1 MSVYLTIHCHF
12 YQPPRENPWIEAIEK
27 QDSANPYHD
36 WNARIDS
43 ECYTPNG
50 WARVLDSQGRI
61 EDIVNNYRYISFNIG
76 PTLMSWMEECSP
88 TTYQRILEADRKSVS
103 EHSGHGNAIAQVYNH
118 MIMPLANYRD
128 KVTQVRWG
136 LADFRHR
143 FRRDAESLWLA
154 ETAVDRETLEV
165 LVEHGV
171 RYLIL
176 APSQAARVRPF
187 GRSEWTDVTDG
198 SIDPTRAYRL
208 FLGERWIDIFFYD
221 GPISRSIGFDNLLT
235 NAGKLMDRF
244 SSAVVRTRKHKQ
256 LIHVATDGETYGH
269 HKPFGEMALAYA
281 LTREAE
287 KRGFTITNY
296 GEFLELNPPE
306 WEVELKPVSS
316 WSCVHGV
323 ARWEDDCGCRTGG
336 QAEWHQRWRRPLRKA
351 LDWLRDELAKIF
363 EAQGSRFFK
372 DPWEARNDYISVI
385 LNRSSESQQAFF
397 ARNCL
402 GSLGEEEI
410 RDALLLMEMQRHAM
424 LMYTSCAWF
433 FSEISGIETVQVL
446 KYAAR
451 SMQLAERLTG
461 KHLEDQLIKHLE
473 HAPSNREEYRNG
485 AGVYRRLV
493 KPAIVDL
500 ERIAHFYAVS
510 SLFEEYPRQ
519 HRLFCF
525 ETDRLDYQSEEIG
538 NLTIAVGRLK
548 LRSVITTVSADL
560 VFGLLHA
567 GERDFYCA
575 VSPFP
580 GVGQYRRLKNKIF
593 QNLDE
598 KTLIEILQELHQSF
612 GPRFFTFK
620 DLFIEKR
627 RDIIRKVS
635 DDLLNRLYNTYEHL
649 YEDNARVIK
658 ALKSDGLPV
667 PLEYK
672 IAAEYVL
679 SRRLNQQIYQLTDL
693 SDPESFSEILEIV
706 DEARENNYNLN
717 STRAAKRLSEALQ
730 TKVESLMSSSSP
742 DESIFYEISSF
753 IALSHRLQID
763 LTTRR
768 AQELYFDF
776 LEKHFKKKR
785 TRRGTTGEM
794 QRVGSGAEWRS
805 AALDLAGRLNL
816 SVERF
821 R

>member
-27 QDSANPYHD
+27 QDSADPFHD

-50 WARVLDSQGRI
+50 WARVLDSKGHI
-61 EDIVNNYRYISFNIG
+61 EDIVNNYSYISFNIG
-76 PTLMSWMEECSP
+76 PTLMSWMQEKSP
-88 TTYQRILEADRKSVS
+88 LTYQRILEADKKSVS

-118 MIMPLANYRD
+118 MILPLANQRD

-136 LADFRHR
+136 LADFRYR
-143 FRRDAESLWLA
+143 YKREAESIWLS
-154 ETAVDRETLEV
+154 ETAVDYETLKV
-165 LVEHGV
+165 LIEHGI

-176 APSQAARVRPF
+176 APTQAARVRPF
-187 GRSEWTDVTDG
+187 GRNEWTDVQDG
-198 SIDPTRAYRL
+198 SIDPTRPYRL
-208 FLGERWIDIFFYD
+208 FLGEQWIDIFFYD

-235 NAGKLMDRF
+235 NASRLVDRL
-244 SSAVVRTRKHKQ
+244 SQAIVRSRKHTQ

-287 KRGFTITNY
+287 KKGFTITNY
-296 GEFLELNPPE
+296 GEFLALNPPE

-323 ARWEDDCGCRTGG
+323 ARWEDDCGCCTGG
-336 QAEWHQRWRRPLRKA
+336 QAEWHQKWRRPLRKA
-351 LDWLRDELAKIF
+351 LDWLRDKLAVIF

-385 LNRSSESQQAFF
+385 LNRENQATFF
-397 ARNCL
+397 ERNCIEPL
-402 GSLGEEEI
+402 GKEEV

-461 KHLEDQLIKHLE
+461 EHLEEQFIKYLE
-473 HAPSNREEYRNG
+473 HAPSNREEYRSG
-485 AGVYRRLV
+485 AGVYRKLV

-500 ERIAHFYAVS
+500 ERIANFYAVS

-525 ETDRLDYQSEEIG
+525 EIDRLDYQSEEIG

-548 LRSVITTVSADL
+548 LRSVITTVTGDL

-567 GERDFYCA
+567 GERDFYCT
-575 VSPFP
+575 VSSFP
-580 GVGQYRRLKNKIF
+580 GVAHYRRLKNKIF

-598 KTLIEILQELHQSF
+598 KTLIEIVQELHQSF

-635 DDLLNRLYNTYEHL
+635 DDLLKRLYSTYENL
-649 YEDNARVIK
+649 YEDNARIIK

-679 SRRLNQQIYQLTDL
+679 SRRLNQQVYQLTDL

-706 DEARENNYNLN
+706 NEAKENGYHLN
-717 STRAAKRLSEALQ
+717 SARAAKRLSEALQ
-730 TKVESLMSSSSP
+730 AKVELLMSTSSP
-742 DESIFYEISSF
+742 DASIFYEISSF
-753 IALSHRLQID
+753 IALSRRLHIE
-763 LTTRR
+763 LTIRR

-776 LEKHFKKKR
+776 LEKHFKKRRSRR
-785 TRRGTTGEM
+785 TTTGEM
-794 QRVGSGAEWRS
+794 QRVDLLGSEWRS
-805 AALDLAGRLNL
+805 AALDLADKLNL

>member
-27 QDSANPYHD
+27 QDSADPYHN

-50 WARVLDSQGRI
+50 WARILDNRGRI

-76 PTLMSWMEECSP
+76 PTLMSWMEQFSP

-136 LADFRHR
+136 LADFRYR
-143 FRRDAESLWLA
+143 YKRDAESIWLA

-165 LVEHGV
+165 LIDHGI

-176 APSQAARVRPF
+176 APTQAARIRPF

-208 FLGERWIDIFFYD
+208 FFGARWIDIFFYD
-221 GPISRSIGFDNLLT
+221 GPISRSISFDNLLT
-235 NAGKLMDRF
+235 DAGKFIDRLWQ
-244 SSAVVRTRKHKQ
+244 AVVRSRRHNQ

-287 KRGFTITNY
+287 RRGFTITNY

-316 WSCVHGV
+316 WSCIHGV
-323 ARWEDDCGCRTGG
+323 ARWEEDCGCRTGG
-336 QAEWHQRWRRPLRKA
+336 QVEWHQRWRKPLRQA
-351 LDWLRDELAKIF
+351 LDWLRDELATIF
-363 EAQGSRFFK
+363 ETQGARFFK
-372 DPWEARNDYISVI
+372 DPWEARNNYISVI
-385 LNRSSESQQAFF
+385 LNRDNQRAFF
-397 ARNCL
+397 ARNCAELL
-402 GSLGEEEI
+402 GDEEV

-461 KHLEDQLIKHLE
+461 ENLEEKFLKHLE
-473 HAPSNREEYRNG
+473 HAPSNCEEYRHG
-485 AGVYRRLV
+485 AGVYRKLV
-493 KPAIVDL
+493 KPSIVDL
-500 ERIAHFYAVS
+500 ERIANFYAIS

-525 ETDRLDYQSEEIG
+525 DIDRLDYQSEEIG
-538 NLTIAVGRLK
+538 NLTVAVGRLK
-548 LRSVITTVSADL
+548 IRSVITTVSADI

-580 GVGQYRRLKNKIF
+580 GLAQYRKIKNRVF
-593 QNLDE
+593 ENLDE
-598 KTLIEILQELHQSF
+598 KTLIEILQELHQSL

-627 RDIIRKVS
+627 REIIRRVS

-679 SRRLNQQIYQLTDL
+679 SRRLNQQVYQLTDL

-706 DEARENNYNLN
+706 DEAKENGYHLN
-717 STRAAKRLSEALQ
+717 STRAAKRLSESLQ
-730 TKVESLMSSSSP
+730 AKVESLMSANPP
-742 DESIFYEISSF
+742 DEEVFYEISSF
-753 IALSHRLQID
+753 IALSHRLQIE

-785 TRRGTTGEM
+785 ARRGTTGEM
-794 QRVGSGAEWRS
+794 QRVDSLGTEWRT
-805 AALDLAGRLNL
+805 AALDLAGKLNL

>member
-27 QDSANPYHD
+27 QDSADPFHD

-50 WARVLDSQGRI
+50 WARVLDSKGRI

-76 PTLMSWMEECSP
+76 PTLMSWMQEKSP
-88 TTYQRILEADRKSVS
+88 LTYQRILEADKKSVS
-103 EHSGHGNAIAQVYNH
+103 ERSGHGNAIAQVYNH
-118 MIMPLANYRD
+118 MILPLANHRD

-136 LADFRHR
+136 LADFRYR
-143 FRRDAESLWLA
+143 YRRDAESIWLS
-154 ETAVDRETLEV
+154 ETAVDYETLKV
-165 LVEHGV
+165 LIEHGI

-176 APSQAARVRPF
+176 APTQAARVRPF
-187 GRSEWTDVTDG
+187 GRSEWTDVRDG
-198 SIDPTRAYRL
+198 SVDPTRPYRL

-235 NAGKLMDRF
+235 DASKLVDRLGQ
-244 SSAVVRTRKHKQ
+244 AIVRSRKHNQ

-287 KRGFTITNY
+287 RKGFTITNY
-296 GEFLELNPPE
+296 GEFLALNPPD

-316 WSCVHGV
+316 WSCAHGV

-336 QAEWHQRWRRPLRKA
+336 HAEWHQKWRRPLRKA
-351 LDWLRDELAKIF
+351 LDWLRDELAAIF

-385 LNRSSESQQAFF
+385 LNRENQAAFF
-397 ARNCL
+397 ERNCVEP
-402 GSLGEEEI
+402 LGEEEA

-461 KHLEDQLIKHLE
+461 EHLEERFIKHLE
-473 HAPSNREEYRNG
+473 HAPSNREEYRSG

-500 ERIAHFYAVS
+500 ERIANFYAVS

-525 ETDRLDYQSEEIG
+525 EIDRLDYQSEEIG

-548 LRSVITTVSADL
+548 LKSIITTVTADL

-567 GERDFYCA
+567 GERDFYCT
-575 VSPFP
+575 VSSFP
-580 GVGQYRRLKNKIF
+580 GVAQYRRLKSKIF

-598 KTLIEILQELHQSF
+598 KTLIEIAQELHQSF

-635 DDLLNRLYNTYEHL
+635 DDLLNRLYSTYEHL
-649 YEDNARVIK
+649 YEDNARIIK

-679 SRRLNQQIYQLTDL
+679 SRRLNKQVYQLTDL
-693 SDPESFSEILEIV
+693 SDPESFNEILEIV
-706 DEARENNYNLN
+706 NEARENGYHLN

-730 TKVESLMSSSSP
+730 AKVESLMSTSYP
-742 DESIFYEISSF
+742 DAGIFYEISSF
-753 IALSHRLQID
+753 IALSRRLQID
-763 LTTRR
+763 LTIGR
-768 AQELYFDF
+768 AQELYFEF
-776 LEKHFKKKR
+776 LEKHFKK
-785 TRRGTTGEM
+785 RRSRRATTGEM
-794 QRVGSGAEWRS
+794 QRVDPLGNEWRS
-805 AALDLAGRLNL
+805 AALDLAGKLNL

>member
-27 QDSANPYHD
+27 QDSADPFHD

-50 WARVLDSQGRI
+50 WARVLDSKGRI

-76 PTLMSWMEECSP
+76 PTLMSWMQEKSP
-88 TTYQRILEADRKSVS
+88 LTYQRILEADKKSVS

-118 MIMPLANYRD
+118 MILPLANHRD

-136 LADFRHR
+136 LADFRYR
-143 FRRDAESLWLA
+143 YRRDAESIWLS
-154 ETAVDRETLEV
+154 ETAVDYETLKV
-165 LVEHGV
+165 LIEHGI

-176 APSQAARVRPF
+176 APTQAARVRPF
-187 GRSEWTDVTDG
+187 GRSEWIDVRDG
-198 SIDPTRAYRL
+198 SVDPTRPYRL

-235 NAGKLMDRF
+235 DASKLVDRLGQ
-244 SSAVVRTRKHKQ
+244 AIVRSRKHNQ

-287 KRGFTITNY
+287 RKGFTITNY
-296 GEFLELNPPE
+296 GEFLALNPPD

-316 WSCVHGV
+316 WSCAHGI

-336 QAEWHQRWRRPLRKA
+336 HAEWHQKWRRPLRKA
-351 LDWLRDELAKIF
+351 LDWLRDELIAIF

-385 LNRSSESQQAFF
+385 LNRENQAAFF
-397 ARNCL
+397 ERNCIEP
-402 GSLGEEEI
+402 LGEEEV

-461 KHLEDQLIKHLE
+461 EHLEERFIKHLE
-473 HAPSNREEYRNG
+473 HAPSNREEYRSG

-500 ERIAHFYAVS
+500 ERIANFYAVS

-525 ETDRLDYQSEEIG
+525 EIDRIDYQSEEIG
-538 NLTIAVGRLK
+538 NLTIAAGRLK
-548 LRSVITTVSADL
+548 LRSVITTVTADL

-567 GERDFYCA
+567 GERDFYCT
-575 VSPFP
+575 VSSFP
-580 GVGQYRRLKNKIF
+580 GVAQYRRLKNKIF

-598 KTLIEILQELHQSF
+598 KTLIEIAQELHQSF

-635 DDLLNRLYNTYEHL
+635 DDLLNRLYSTYEHL
-649 YEDNARVIK
+649 YEDNARIIK

-679 SRRLNQQIYQLTDL
+679 SRRLNKQVYQLTDL
-693 SDPESFSEILEIV
+693 SDPESFNEILEIV
-706 DEARENNYNLN
+706 NEARENGYHLN

-730 TKVESLMSSSSP
+730 AKVESLMSTSYP
-742 DESIFYEISSF
+742 DAGIFYEISSF
-753 IALSHRLQID
+753 IALSRRLQID
-763 LTTRR
+763 LTIGR
-768 AQELYFDF
+768 AQELYFEF
-776 LEKHFKKKR
+776 LEKYFKK
-785 TRRGTTGEM
+785 RRSRRATTGEM
-794 QRVGSGAEWRS
+794 QRVDLLGSEWRS
-805 AALDLAGRLNL
+805 AALDLAGKLNL